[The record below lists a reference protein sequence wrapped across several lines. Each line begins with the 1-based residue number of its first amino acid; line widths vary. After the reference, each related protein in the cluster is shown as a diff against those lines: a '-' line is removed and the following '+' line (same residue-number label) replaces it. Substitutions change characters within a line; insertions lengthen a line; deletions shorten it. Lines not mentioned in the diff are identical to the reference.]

1 MKKAPSSDELAAR
14 WRNGMLQ
21 ADRERYH
28 RAVRKLR
35 KIADSLMITIP
46 ANFYRETSWKEGDH
60 LELILDRHKGVI
72 YIQFYSA

>member
-1 MKKAPSSDELAAR
+1 MKKALSSNELTRR

-21 ADRERYH
+21 ADRERYK
-28 RAVRKLR
+28 RAVRKMR

-46 ANFYRETSWKEGDH
+46 ANFYKETGWKEGDH

-72 YIQFYSA
+72 YVQFYSA